1 MTTKAKATAA
11 TATTATTATTA
22 KPKFAPSAVSS
33 AVQKQLTLATEIAT
47 LGANG
52 ININQQMDEKC
63 QAIRKMRKG
72 NPVGTVK
79 NGCAVVIAFRDAQI
93 SLGLAQNTVANNVV
107 TFRKAINEN
116 KPYDVNAKRKEKKGA
131 QTKGTK
137 SSKSK
142 EAVAVVKITIVKD
155 AKIEDVSKGF
165 REAINQPAFKDA
177 YAPLYAM
184 LIDALNDFDGE

>member
-1 MTTKAKATAA
+1 MTTKAKAT
-11 TATTATTATTA
+11 TTTATATTA

-52 ININQQMDEKC
+52 ANINQQMDEKC

-93 SLGLAQNTVANNVV
+93 SLGLAPNTVANNIV
-107 TFRKAINEN
+107 TFRKAINDS
-116 KPYDVNAKRKEKKGA
+116 KKYDVNANRAKKKGA
-131 QTKGTK
+131 KTGAKTGAK
-137 SSKSK
+137 KD
-142 EAVAVVKITIVKD
+142 D
-155 AKIEDVSKGF
+155 AKTSGVTFKGDATIQDISKGLRVMF
-165 REAINQPAFKDA
+165 NKFKENDKTLA
-177 YAPLYAM
+177 LAGF
-184 LIDALNDFDGE
+184 LIDALDEFDEQAK